1 MKVALIL
8 SGLTRTLSYSWLF
21 IDKYIATPLKADI
34 FLHTW
39 DIDHSSA
46 HGLAKGN
53 YAGQAQV
60 KNADIGIG
68 SPDIPLDRNFNA
80 PSVPLETSKEDYIIN
95 EVNPTS
101 YVIEPFESFSLK
113 EESHSTFAMYYGIQK
128 ANLLRK
134 QYEKDKGISYDLI
147 IRARLDTFFE
157 NTIPNKDIEEALTQ
171 NTLFV
176 GCNRSEEDY
185 PHQETT
191 DVFAF
196 SNSSIMDIYADTF
209 NLYNNGNNRHL
220 LGEQGLHHQLVS
232 NQVKV
237 KWSHIPLKLPSV
249 WSSSEIRVNRW

>member
-1 MKVALIL
+1 MKVALNL
-8 SGLTRTLSYSWLF
+8 SGLSRTLSYSWLF

-39 DIDHSSA
+39 DIDHNSA
-46 HGLAKGN
+46 RGLAKVN
-53 YAGQAQV
+53 T
-60 KNADIGIG
+60 
-68 SPDIPLDRNFNA
+68 SLDPRFNT
-80 PSVPLETSKEDYIIN
+80 PSVSPETSKEDYIVN
-95 EVNPTS
+95 EVKPTS

-113 EESHSTFAMYYGIQK
+113 KEAHSTFAMYYGIQK

-134 QYEKDKGISYDLI
+134 QYEKDKSISYDLI

-157 NTIPNKDIEEALTQ
+157 NTIPDKDIEEALTQ

-185 PHQETT
+185 PHRETT

-196 SNSSIMDIYADTF
+196 SNSSIMNIYADTF
-209 NLYNNGNNRHL
+209 NLYDNGNNRHL

-249 WSSSEIRVNRW
+249 WSPNEVRVNRW